1 MADAPNVGATMKRPG
16 RHNLSVMAERCDVV
30 VVGAGLLGLATAR
43 ALTRRGREVTV
54 LEQAEVGHEAGGS
67 KGSCRIFRLGY
78 PDAGYVAM
86 ARSARAAWRALED
99 EHGQRLLHPAPQL
112 TFGPEL
118 ETVRQAM
125 AAAGAPCE
133 PLTAAEAA
141 ARFPQIAV
149 GGPALLEPAS
159 CVISA
164 DAALRALAAAVPDL
178 RTGVTV
184 TGIADDGRRVVI
196 ESGAGSY
203 AADAAVVCAGPWASR
218 LLATAGIAVPSAA
231 TQEQV
236 GYLATGA
243 QPAAV
248 PPIFIAHGGDNPYGL
263 PVPGAPLYK
272 IGIHQSGP
280 PADPDAQQQGP
291 DPAASERLTGI
302 ARRYLPGLDPELVR
316 TERCVYDNSPDED
329 FVVDRAGRVVVGCGT
344 SGHGFKFG
352 PLFGEWLADLATG
365 RGDGPPSPRFAL
377 GRFAAGVHPT
387 SDA

>member
-1 MADAPNVGATMKRPG
+1 
-16 RHNLSVMAERCDVV
+16 MAERCDVV

-54 LEQAEVGHEAGGS
+54 LEQAEVGHGAGGS
-67 KGSCRIFRLGY
+67 KGSCRIFRVGY

-86 ARSARAAWRALED
+86 ARSAREAWRALED
-99 EHGQRLLHPAPQL
+99 EHGQRLLHPAPHL

-141 ARFPQIAV
+141 DRFPQVAV

-178 RTGVTV
+178 RPGVTV
-184 TGIADDGRRVVI
+184 TGLADDGRRVTI
-196 ESGAGSY
+196 EAGSGSY
-203 AADAAVVCAGPWASR
+203 AADAAVVCAGPWTGG
-218 LLATAGIAVPSAA
+218 LLAGAGIAVPSAA
-231 TQEQV
+231 TMEQV
-236 GYLATGA
+236 GYLA
-243 QPAAV
+243 AAGEP
-248 PPIFIAHGGDNPYGL
+248 PPILIAHGGDNPYGL
-263 PVPGAPLYK
+263 PVPGESLYK
-272 IGIHQSGP
+272 IGFHLSGP
-280 PADPDAQQQGP
+280 PTDPDAQQQDP
-291 DPAASERLTGI
+291 DPAASERLTAM

-365 RGDGPPSPRFAL
+365 RSDGPPSPRFAL
-377 GRFAAGVHPT
+377 GRFAAGVHRT